1 MKNKTQL
8 YSYVGSEE
16 ILKIANFDFKGY
28 KVSDVNDIID
38 WIESNSQEIIN
49 HSVTAT
55 FIISE
60 NQELFINDR
69 HSEHV
74 VCAGGKKVLSAG
86 EISFMIDK
94 NDISIS
100 EISNQSTGYC
110 PKSESW
116 IEVNKVLQKIGIDY
130 PDYFTTAFE
139 FRLCTSCRSINL
151 IKVKP
156 QTFFNLHTL

>member
-1 MKNKTQL
+1 M
-8 YSYVGSEE
+8 
-16 ILKIANFDFKGY
+16 
-28 KVSDVNDIID
+28 
-38 WIESNSQEIIN
+38 
-49 HSVTAT
+49 
-55 FIISE
+55 
-60 NQELFINDR
+60 
-69 HSEHV
+69 
-74 VCAGGKKVLSAG
+74 CAGGKKVLSAG

-139 FRLCTSCRSINL
+139 FRLCTSCGSINL
-151 IKVKP
+151 VKDD
-156 QTFFNLHTL
+156 FFVCQVCGTELDKEWNFDKK